1 MDNDSVPS
9 YTNNQDQVARSSDS
23 TFTKPSRRSVS
34 DFRPSSTGGCSTT
47 RFIAKSGDISPFED
61 ELEQY
66 YAAIGVEESDQLP
79 PLELTNPSHLAKAPS
94 LCFDSKSWKSCIQF
108 TLQLTEIFR
117 QRDPQFIQVLT
128 EMRHGQLSRETC
140 DLLKS
145 LERTPEYPDDG
156 IQATELFALREE
168 VDKANHRYLRALKGP
183 VYVYEPQ
190 DSGPWAQWMDKMTP
204 AASKLKL
211 KLNAQVM
218 LIKNLSPT
226 LVNGSMGTVVGF
238 ETDRILDGETGQWHE
253 SQFPV
258 VRFAGEEDDLIIKPE
273 EWRME
278 MPNGEVI
285 GSRVQIPLILSWAMS
300 KFCALLLEALTF
312 DCILSDCVSDIS
324 TLMTSS

>member
-1 MDNDSVPS
+1 MIITGDFFQLPPVDNDSVPA
-9 YTNNQDQVARSSDS
+9 YAEDQQALGPSDS
-23 TFTKPSRRSVS
+23 TFTKPSRRSTS
-34 DFRPSSTGGCSTT
+34 DFVPSSMGGRSTT
-47 RFIAKSGDISPFED
+47 RVIAKSDDILSFDD
-61 ELEQY
+61 EIEQY
-66 YAAIGVEESDQLP
+66 YAAVGIEESGQLP
-79 PLELTNPSHLAKAPS
+79 PLELTTPTHLSKAPS
-94 LCFDSKSWKSCIQF
+94 LCFDAKSWKSCIQF
-108 TLQLTEIFR
+108 TLQLTEVFR

-128 EMRHGQLSRETC
+128 EMRHGKLSDETC
-140 DLLKS
+140 ALLKS
-145 LERTPEYPDDG
+145 LERTPDYPDDG

-190 DSGPWAQWMDKMTP
+190 DTGPWAKWMDKVTP

-226 LVNGSMGTVVGF
+226 LVNGSLGTVVGF
-238 ETDRILDGETGQWHE
+238 ATDHVLDEETGQRYE

-278 MPNGEVI
+278 LPNGEVI

-300 KFCALLLEALTF
+300 KFYAL
-312 DCILSDCVSDIS
+312 
-324 TLMTSS
+324 